1 VAGLPTIA
9 GNLFNIINST
19 DGARDWD
26 PAKGV
31 FWFVPFGDLTDVSWK
46 NLWKWGNNGV
56 NGTYGFPIIPR
67 EPWVICFM
75 TIPTVVANGVNSD
88 ASFVYTVMGYFNY
101 ELHNV
106 SQWVPQF
113 LANVDYETVRGLV
126 RLFSG
131 QDINYAM
138 DNPLHWEDIK
148 NFIKRTAGIVSKVL
162 SFAPAV
168 ASVFPVAAGSLP
180 FTSAAGKIASAI
192 EGAL

>member
-1 VAGLPTIA
+1 
-9 GNLFNIINST
+9 
-19 DGARDWD
+19 
-26 PAKGV
+26 
-31 FWFVPFGDLTDVSWK
+31 
-46 NLWKWGNNGV
+46 
-56 NGTYGFPIIPR
+56 
-67 EPWVICFM
+67 M